1 MTIGSLNLKSTLEI
15 IDYIPFVST
24 AFSLYHI
31 FHRALFYPKENCN
44 YSLYLAEKD
53 FKVLI
58 LGLIPFANILGQI
71 YHNFFSAHYTAFKKV
86 KHHASLFAEAPQE
99 SKDDIYLVYYAISQ
113 RFYAIQW
120 ASPRLKNQE
129 WLAKYAVSKD
139 GDAYYYLPDNLKNK
153 KHLARLACLN
163 KGGVYAYLQDTFK
176 NDHDIIKAALF
187 HDGGIIQ
194 LVPEPHKS
202 DRTLNMLALKKY
214 ADVFP
219 YIADQYKEDD
229 EFILEAISFQPGI
242 YPYLSEKYNTECYK
256 QKFLDVNPKIL
267 DFLLRGENIS

>member
-1 MTIGSLNLKSTLEI
+1 MTISSLNLKSYFEI

-24 AFSLYHI
+24 PFSLYHI
-31 FHRALFYPKENCN
+31 FHRSIFYPKENCD
-44 YSLYLAEKD
+44 YSRYLAEKD

-58 LGLIPFANILGQI
+58 LGLIPFANIFGQI
-71 YHNFFSAHYTAFKKV
+71 YHTFYSPHYLAFKKV

-99 SKDDIYLVYYAISQ
+99 SKDDIYLVLYAISK

-120 ASPRLKNQE
+120 ASPRLKNNQ
-129 WLAKYAVSKD
+129 WLAKYAVNKG
-139 GDAYYYLPDNLKNK
+139 GDAYFYLSDELKNK
-153 KHLARLACLN
+153 KYLAVLACLN
-163 KGGVYAYLQDTFK
+163 KAGVYVYLQDTFK
-176 NDHDIIKAALF
+176 NDHDIIKAALL

-202 DRTLNMLALKKY
+202 DRSLNMLALKKY

-229 EFILEAISFQPGI
+229 AFILEAISFQPGI
-242 YPYLSEKYNTECYK
+242 YPYLSEKYNTEGYK
-256 QKFLDVNPKIL
+256 QRFLDVNPKIL
-267 DFLLRGENIS
+267 DFLNIE